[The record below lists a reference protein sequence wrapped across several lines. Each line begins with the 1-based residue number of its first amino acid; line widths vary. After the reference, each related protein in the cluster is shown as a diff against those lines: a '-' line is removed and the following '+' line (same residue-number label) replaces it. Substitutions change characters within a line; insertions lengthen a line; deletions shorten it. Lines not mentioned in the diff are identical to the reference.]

1 MTIRGSVGV
10 WKKKPVTPIREEGK
24 LEPIAEDKP
33 VRLIYLV
40 NKHRIVHCEKVV
52 RVL

>member
-1 MTIRGSVGV
+1 MTVRGSVGV
-10 WKKKPVTPIREEGK
+10 WKKRPVTPIREEEK

-40 NKHRIVHCEKVV
+40 TKDRIVHREKVV